1 MSLECDLI
9 FSSSSLLKK
18 NNLVNMSKKQL
29 KIREKGQNSLTKFQL
44 SYFSAAENPTKQG
57 FLTSGT
63 IEWE

>member
-1 MSLECDLI
+1 
-9 FSSSSLLKK
+9 
-18 NNLVNMSKKQL
+18 MSKKQL

-44 SYFSAAENPTKQG
+44 SYFSATENPTKQG